1 MVRSADRQGVFSS
14 WPLAVAA
21 RSIAAMAADPST
33 ALRRRFWRGMW
44 EHAIFRW
51 ESAVVAVLTFVG
63 VSASSIFAA
72 GGAIP
77 AWSWL
82 ACLLLG
88 LVGEA
93 ALVYASLH
101 DPDSHRKV
109 VSRLLRDRFRPDQ
122 LQDVELRRKVLTSL
136 DYRGRIEALMRAG
149 GRADARSGNSDLE
162 LQFDGWISNVYKL
175 AKWLDD
181 FKKEIA
187 HSDDHALD
195 TGRRVEQLRAL
206 LQQEKDEK
214 TKQEIENTILWHEK
228 FMGNIGEIERAVGR
242 ANLKLE
248 QSISQL
254 GTIYSQTLLMDAR
267 GLESSRA
274 QELHAEITAEVEQLD
289 ETVAAMERVYASS
302 FPRRLSESQ

>member
-14 WPLAVAA
+14 WPLVVAA
-21 RSIAAMAADPST
+21 RSIAAMAADPGT

-51 ESAVVAVLTFVG
+51 ESAVVAGLTFVG
-63 VSASSIFAA
+63 VSASSVFAA

-109 VSRLLRDRFRPDQ
+109 VSCLLRDRFRPDQ

-228 FMGNIGEIERAVGR
+228 FMGNIGEIEKAVGR

-267 GLESSRA
+267 GLESNRA

-289 ETVAAMERVYASS
+289 ETVAAMERVYASN
-302 FPRRLSESQ
+302 FPQRLSE

>member
-1 MVRSADRQGVFSS
+1 
-14 WPLAVAA
+14 
-21 RSIAAMAADPST
+21 MAADPGT

-51 ESAVVAVLTFVG
+51 ESAVVAGLTFVG
-63 VSASSIFAA
+63 ASASTVFAA
-72 GGAIP
+72 SGVIP
-77 AWSWL
+77 GWSWL

-109 VSRLLRDRFRPDQ
+109 VSRLLRDRFRPEQ
-122 LQDVELRRKVLTSL
+122 LQDAELRRKVLTSL

-149 GRADARSGNSDLE
+149 GLADARSGGSDLE

-195 TGRRVEQLRAL
+195 TGRRVEHLRAL
-206 LQQEKDEK
+206 LQREKDLK

-228 FMGNIGEIERAVGR
+228 FMGNIGEIEKAVER

-302 FPRRLSESQ
+302 FPRRQSEPQ

>member
-1 MVRSADRQGVFSS
+1 
-14 WPLAVAA
+14 
-21 RSIAAMAADPST
+21 MAADPGT

-51 ESAVVAVLTFVG
+51 ESAVVAGLTFVG
-63 VSASSIFAA
+63 ASASTALASS
-72 GGAIP
+72 GAIP
-77 AWSWL
+77 GWSWL

-88 LVGEA
+88 LGGEV

-109 VSRLLRDRFRPDQ
+109 VSRLLRDRFQPEQ
-122 LQDVELRRKVLTSL
+122 LEDADLRRKVLKSL
-136 DYRGRIEALMRAG
+136 DYRSRIEALLRAG
-149 GRADARSGNSDLE
+149 SLADAQPGGSDLE

-175 AKWLDD
+175 AKRLDE

-187 HSDDHALD
+187 YSDDHAVD
-195 TGRRVEQLRAL
+195 SSTRVVHLRTL
-206 LQQEKDEK
+206 LQQEKDVK

-228 FMGNIGEIERAVGR
+228 FMGNVSEIEKAVER

-254 GTIYSQTLLMDAR
+254 GTIYSQNLLMGAR
-267 GLESSRA
+267 GVESDRA
-274 QELHAEITAEVEQLD
+274 QELRAEITVEVEQLD
-289 ETVAAMERVYASS
+289 ETVSAMERVYASN
-302 FPRRLSESQ
+302 FPKRLSE

>member
-1 MVRSADRQGVFSS
+1 VRSADRQGVFSS
-14 WPLAVAA
+14 SPLAVAA
-21 RSIAAMAADPST
+21 RSIAAMAADPGT

-51 ESAVVAVLTFVG
+51 ESAVVAGLTFVG
-63 VSASSIFAA
+63 VSASSVFAA

-122 LQDVELRRKVLTSL
+122 LQDAELRRKVLTSL

-149 GRADARSGNSDLE
+149 GRADARSGGSDLE

-195 TGRRVEQLRAL
+195 TGRRVEQLRTL
-206 LQQEKDEK
+206 LQQEKDVK

>member
-1 MVRSADRQGVFSS
+1 
-14 WPLAVAA
+14 
-21 RSIAAMAADPST
+21 
-33 ALRRRFWRGMW
+33 MW

-51 ESAVVAVLTFVG
+51 ESAVVLGLTVLG
-63 VSASSIFAA
+63 ASASTALAA

-77 AWSWL
+77 GWSWL

-88 LVGEA
+88 LGGEA

-101 DPDSHRKV
+101 DPDSHRRV
-109 VSRLLRDRFRPDQ
+109 VSRLLRDRFRPEQ
-122 LQDVELRRKVLTSL
+122 LADADLRRRVLTSL
-136 DYRGRIEALMRAG
+136 DYRSRIEALMRTG
-149 GRADARSGNSDLE
+149 GRVDVRSGGSDLE

-206 LQQEKDEK
+206 LQQEKDVK

-228 FMGNIGEIERAVGR
+228 FMGNIGAIEKAVGR

-254 GTIYSQTLLMDAR
+254 GTIYSQNSPD
-267 GLESSRA
+267 GC
-274 QELHAEITAEVEQLD
+274 
-289 ETVAAMERVYASS
+289 
-302 FPRRLSESQ
+302 PRPRE

>member
-1 MVRSADRQGVFSS
+1 M
-14 WPLAVAA
+14 PP
-21 RSIAAMAADPST
+21 DPGA
-33 ALRRRFWRGMW
+33 ALRRQFWRGMW

-51 ESAVVAVLTFVG
+51 ESAVVAGLTVLG
-63 VSASSIFAA
+63 ASASTVFAA
-72 GGAIP
+72 AGAIP
-77 AWSWL
+77 SWSWL

-88 LVGEA
+88 LAGEG

-109 VSRLLRDRFRPDQ
+109 VSRLLRARFRPEQ
-122 LQDVELRRKVLTSL
+122 LRDSELRRKVLASL
-136 DYRGRIEALMRAG
+136 DYRSRIEALMRVG
-149 GRADARSGNSDLE
+149 DRAAARPRHSDLE

-181 FKKEIA
+181 FKKDVA
-187 HSDDHALD
+187 YPGDHGLD
-195 TGRRVEQLRAL
+195 TGRRVEHLRTL
-206 LQQEKDEK
+206 LQQERDPK
-214 TKQEIENTILWHEK
+214 TKREIENTILSHEK
-228 FMGNIGEIERAVGR
+228 FMGNLGEIEKTVER

-267 GLESSRA
+267 GIESSRA
-274 QELHAEITAEVEQLD
+274 HELHAEIAAEVEQLD

-302 FPRRLSESQ
+302 RERGLTE

>member
-14 WPLAVAA
+14 WPLVVAA
-21 RSIAAMAADPST
+21 RSIAAMAADPGT

-51 ESAVVAVLTFVG
+51 ESAVVAGLTFVG
-63 VSASSIFAA
+63 VSASSVFAA

-228 FMGNIGEIERAVGR
+228 FMGNIGEIEKAVGR

-267 GLESSRA
+267 GLESNRA

-289 ETVAAMERVYASS
+289 ETVAAMERVYASN
-302 FPRRLSESQ
+302 FPQRLSE